1 MIIRN
6 QIVWKKKLTCL
17 FSLIYFYIFQNGS
30 TNLRIISQGPV
41 FKGIINALSKSE
53 SFLETFWLRE
63 IVPRVEK
70 SSTFKTS
77 LAFGLLKL
85 IAAVWTNEDTLGSL
99 LPRGFAEVSLQL
111 LSKVE
116 ASTEDD
122 LMITSALESLVHHSK
137 GNDKSQNQL
146 ITTLLTVNVS
156 FDKISGS
163 NVVGKLLANSN
174 FETVKLAADLYK
186 QALSSDGAVFTVDQR
201 IYAGQ
206 HLAKLAGHPAA
217 KEEYD
222 WKAEIVCVLLAITQ
236 FEVKKVQWPLKSIPQ
251 PLQREVKFS
260 LRETFYRA
268 LDTKVKK
275 LEPACDI
282 LTKVALTADE
292 LLKGKALGGNVP
304 FQPMSAESSKAWKE
318 MIKTVKKIKE
328 SDEIRKEDRVFLMLL
343 IHIGLQLLSND
354 AETAV
359 ELLSDL
365 HVCYDKAK
373 SGGSN
378 PKKRKRESNT
388 EDGLEEPHWVEVVT
402 DLMLSLLS
410 QNRAV
415 LRQVVNSVTAMLCPY
430 ITPKALMTI
439 MEVINPPEEEEAD
452 DEDMED
458 EDDDEFEPITEEDLA
473 KLKLEQAANAG
484 DESDDAEEESDDE
497 DSDDDDDLD
506 KTNPNENEEPSEELL
521 ELEKKLKE
529 CMDDDV
535 GDGQDDIDI
544 DALDDEA
551 IAKLDTALG
560 AVFRQLSGKKS
571 TAEKKKEKKD
581 ALAQVHFKIRAL
593 DMIDNY
599 LTHQPPISNVLSLA
613 LPLIRAL
620 ESSSKDKLL
629 APLEIRIKG
638 TLRKLTSI
646 KKPEIDENLTGDA
659 LVELLEALVEM
670 GNTGSSVVPQLQSPI
685 PLFSQL
691 ANLII
696 KCSVQLKSDPKVESR
711 IQEVLNKSLDS
722 WFSNR

>member
-1 MIIRN
+1 MASDTFGSSPN
-6 QIVWKKKLTCL
+6 SL
-17 FSLIYFYIFQNGS
+17 FTI
-30 TNLRIISQGPV
+30 
-41 FKGIINALSKSE
+41 AD
-53 SFLETFWLRE
+53 
-63 IVPRVEK
+63 
-70 SSTFKTS
+70 
-77 LAFGLLKL
+77 AFF
-85 IAAVWTNEDTLGSL
+85 N
-99 LPRGFAEVSLQL
+99 
-111 LSKVE
+111 
-116 ASTEDD
+116 
-122 LMITSALESLVHHSK
+122 
-137 GNDKSQNQL
+137 
-146 ITTLLTVNVS
+146 
-156 FDKISGS
+156 
-163 NVVGKLLANSN
+163 
-174 FETVKLAADLYK
+174 
-186 QALSSDGAVFTVDQR
+186 
-201 IYAGQ
+201 
-206 HLAKLAGHPAA
+206 
-217 KEEYD
+217 
-222 WKAEIVCVLLAITQ
+222 
-236 FEVKKVQWPLKSIPQ
+236 
-251 PLQREVKFS
+251 
-260 LRETFYRA
+260 
-268 LDTKVKK
+268 
-275 LEPACDI
+275 
-282 LTKVALTADE
+282 
-292 LLKGKALGGNVP
+292 
-304 FQPMSAESSKAWKE
+304 
-318 MIKTVKKIKE
+318 
-328 SDEIRKEDRVFLMLL
+328 
-343 IHIGLQLLSND
+343 
-354 AETAV
+354 
-359 ELLSDL
+359 
-365 HVCYDKAK
+365 
-373 SGGSN
+373 
-378 PKKRKRESNT
+378 
-388 EDGLEEPHWVEVVT
+388 
-402 DLMLSLLS
+402 
-410 QNRAV
+410 
-415 LRQVVNSVTAMLCPY
+415 
-430 ITPKALMTI
+430 TPKALMTI
-439 MEVINPPEEEEAD
+439 MEVINPPEDLEAD
-452 DEDMED
+452 DDDMD

-484 DESDDAEEESDDE
+484 EDSDDDEEESDDE
-497 DSDDDDDLD
+497 DSEDDDDLD
-506 KTNPNENEEPSEELL
+506 KTNPKENEEPSEELL

-529 CMDDDV
+529 CMDEDV

>member
-1 MIIRN
+1 M
-6 QIVWKKKLTCL
+6 
-17 FSLIYFYIFQNGS
+17 
-30 TNLRIISQGPV
+30 RIISQGPV
-41 FKGIINALSKSE
+41 FKGIITALSKSE
-53 SFLETFWLRE
+53 SLLETFWLRE
-63 IVPRVEK
+63 IVPKVEK
-70 SSTFKTS
+70 TSTFKTS

-85 IAAVWTNEDTLGSL
+85 IAAVWTNEDTVGTL
-99 LPRGFAEVSLQL
+99 LPRGLAEVSLQL

-122 LMITSALESLVHHSK
+122 LMITSALESLVQQSK
-137 GNDKSQNQL
+137 GNAKSQNQL

-163 NVVGKLLANSN
+163 NLVGKLLANSN
-174 FETVKLAADLYK
+174 FETVKLAADFYK
-186 QALSSDGAVFTVDQR
+186 EALASDGACFTVDQR
-201 IYAGQ
+201 IFAGQ
-206 HLAKLAGHPAA
+206 HLAKLAGHPVA
-217 KEEYD
+217 KEEYE
-222 WKAEIVCVLLAITQ
+222 WKAEIVCFLLAITQ
-236 FEVKKVQWPLKSIPQ
+236 FEVKKVQWPLKSTPQ

-292 LLKGKALGGNVP
+292 LLKVNVP
-304 FQPMSAESSKAWKE
+304 FQPMSAEASKAWKE

-388 EDGLEEPHWVEVVT
+388 EDNQNAEPHWVEVVT

-439 MEVINPPEEEEAD
+439 MEVINPPEDLEAD
-452 DEDMED
+452 DDDMD
-458 EDDDEFEPITEEDLA
+458 EDDDEFEPITEEELA

-484 DESDDAEEESDDE
+484 DESDDDEEESDDE
-497 DSDDDDDLD
+497 DSEDDDDLD

-529 CMDDDV
+529 CMDEDV